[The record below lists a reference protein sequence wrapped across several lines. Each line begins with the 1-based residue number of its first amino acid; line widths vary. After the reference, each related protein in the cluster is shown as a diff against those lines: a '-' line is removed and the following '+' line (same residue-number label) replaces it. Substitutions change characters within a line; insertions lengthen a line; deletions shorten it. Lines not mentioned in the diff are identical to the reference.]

1 MRVDLGKLGIGSQ
14 AVPWRRESFMAAPRR
29 RLRSERWY
37 DDTGVNGFLQR
48 SALRVQ
54 GLREKDYQR
63 PVIGIVNNTSDLN
76 RCHMHF
82 GGMVTALK
90 ESVIAAGGLP
100 REFNSMTMGADL
112 AYPLGMTFMHRNLL
126 AMEIEQIAA
135 VSGLDGLVMLGACD
149 ETIPAMLMAAAS
161 VDLPTVILPG
171 GPSFSGFWR
180 GRDVGSGYDCHR
192 AFEARARGELD
203 DSDLAELERSLERSP
218 GHCTTM
224 GTAGTMVTM
233 AEALGMAPAGSSAIP
248 AVDSRRLA
256 MTRDVGDYV
265 MRAVDADLRPSKIMT
280 TEAFENAVRV
290 LAAIDGAANAV
301 IHLLAVAG
309 RLDVDFALADF
320 DRLSTTTPVLLNLR
334 PSGEFYYNDFFNA
347 GGVPALLN
355 AMGDLIHREQPTVTG
370 RTLGEEIADATIQ
383 DERVI
388 GTLSRPVAEPQ
399 GIAVLHGNLAPDGAI
414 IRAGVASP
422 ELLDHRGR
430 AVVFHSKEEQEAEL
444 YKPDFDIRPSDV
456 VVVVNGGPKGSAGM
470 PEYGRIQVPDKLL
483 NQGVTDM
490 VRVTD
495 GRVGGTVSGT
505 AVLQIT
511 PEAALGGPIGLVKTG
526 DIIVLDYVNRRIDV
540 ELTDEEFAAR
550 RREAS
555 AQPRSKGPLR
565 GFSKLYVDS
574 VTQADTGCDFDFLRR
589 VGPEHS

>member
-1 MRVDLGKLGIGSQ
+1 M
-14 AVPWRRESFMAAPRR
+14 PPPHR

-37 DDTGVNGFLQR
+37 DDTGVSGFLQR
-48 SALRVQ
+48 SALKVQ
-54 GLREKDYQR
+54 GLREQDYQR
-63 PVIGIVNNTSDLN
+63 PVIGIANNTSDFN

-82 GGMVTALK
+82 GGMVAVLK
-90 ESVIAAGGLP
+90 ESIIAAGGRP

-112 AYPLGMTFMHRNLL
+112 AYPLGMTFLHRNLL
-126 AMEIEQIAA
+126 AMEVEQTAA
-135 VSGLDGLVMLGACD
+135 LHGIDGLVLLGACD
-149 ETIPAMLMAAAS
+149 ETIPGMLMAAAS
-161 VDLPTVILPG
+161 IDLPTVILPG

-192 AFEARARGELD
+192 ACEARARGELTD
-203 DSDLAELERSLERSP
+203 ADLAGLEMSLERSP

-224 GTAGTMVTM
+224 GTAGTMVTL

-256 MTRDVGDYV
+256 MTRDVGDYI
-265 MRAVDADLRPSKIMT
+265 MQAVADDLRPSQIMT
-280 TEAFENAVRV
+280 NEAFENAVRV

-309 RLDVDFALADF
+309 RLDVDFTLADF

-355 AMGDLIHREQPTVTG
+355 AMGDLLHRGQMTVTG
-370 RTLGEEIADATIQ
+370 RTLGEEIATATIE

-388 GTLSRPVAEPQ
+388 GTLDRPIAEPQ
-399 GIAVLHGNLAPDGAI
+399 GIAVLRGNLAPDGAI
-414 IRAGVASP
+414 IRPGVASP
-422 ELLDHRGR
+422 ELLRHRGR
-430 AVVFHSKEEQEAEL
+430 AVVFHSKQEQEAEL
-444 YKPDFDIRPSDV
+444 YKPDFDIRPGDV
-456 VVVVNGGPKGSAGM
+456 VVVLNGGPRGSAGM

-483 NQGVTDM
+483 KQGVTDM

-511 PEAALGGPIGLVKTG
+511 PEAALGGPIGVLETG
-526 DIIVLDYVNRRIDV
+526 DVIVLDYANRRIDV
-540 ELTDEEFAAR
+540 ELTDEEL
-550 RREAS
+550 AS
-555 AQPRSKGPLR
+555 RQQHESTQPRRTGPTR
-565 GFSKLYVDS
+565 GFAKLYVDN
-574 VTQADTGCDFDFLRR
+574 VMQADTGCDFDFLRR
-589 VGPEHS
+589 AAPETTTISTAAEDPGR

>member
-1 MRVDLGKLGIGSQ
+1 MT
-14 AVPWRRESFMAAPRR
+14 EHR

-48 SALRVQ
+48 SALKVQ

-63 PVIGIVNNTSDLN
+63 PVIGIANNTSDFN

-90 ESVIAAGGLP
+90 ESIIAAGGLP
-100 REFNSMTMGADL
+100 REFNSITMGADL

-126 AMEIEQIAA
+126 AMEIEQTAA
-135 VSGLDGLVMLGACD
+135 LHGVDGLVMLGACD
-149 ETIPAMLMAAAS
+149 ETIPGMLMAAAS
-161 VDLPTVILPG
+161 IDLPTVILPG
-171 GPSFSGFWR
+171 GPSISGFWR

-192 AFEARARGELD
+192 AFEALGRGELTD
-203 DSDLAELERSLERSP
+203 ADLTEMESAVERSP
-218 GHCTTM
+218 GHCTSM
-224 GTAGTMVTM
+224 GTAGTMVTL

-248 AVDSRRLA
+248 AVDSRRIA
-256 MTRDVGDYV
+256 MTRDVGEYIV
-265 MRAVDADLRPSKIMT
+265 AAVESDLRPSQIMT
-280 TEAFENAVRV
+280 TEAFRNAVRV
-290 LAAIDGAANAV
+290 LATIDGAANAV

-320 DRLSTTTPVLLNLR
+320 DELSTTTPVLLNLR
-334 PSGEFYYNDFFNA
+334 PSGQYYYTDFFNA

-355 AMGDLIHREQPTVTG
+355 AMGDLIDGRQLTVTG
-370 RTLGEEIADATIQ
+370 RTLGDEIAGAKILD
-383 DERVI
+383 DKVI
-388 GTLSRPVAEPQ
+388 GTLDKPIAAPQ

-422 ELLDHRGR
+422 ELLTHRGR
-430 AVVFHSKEEQEAEL
+430 AVVFQSKEQQDEL
-444 YKPDFDIRPSDV
+444 LYQPDFDIRPGDV
-456 VVVVNGGPKGSAGM
+456 VVVLGGGPKGSAGM

-511 PEAALGGPIGLVKTG
+511 PEAAVGGPIGLIETG
-526 DIIVLDYVNRRIDV
+526 DIIVLDFENRRIDV
-540 ELTDEEFAAR
+540 ELSEDELAAR
-550 RREAS
+550 RQRRGVTGAAEPPA
-555 AQPRSKGPLR
+555 R
-565 GFSKLYVDS
+565 GFARLYVDS
-574 VTQADTGCDFDFLRR
+574 VMQADTGCDFDFLRR
-589 VGPEHS
+589 VPPTPQPTQSPTPTEAY